1 MRLTDL
7 KPGDF
12 FQLEGAPYECQYV
25 SPSGRIVMAY
35 VLQDVGHITNG
46 RLPEYD
52 SHYERVPDP
61 NDLTGDEFL
70 TTVFSDLRF
79 NREHETDEDRELDAL
94 L

>member
-7 KPGDF
+7 KPGDVF
-12 FQLEGAPYECQYV
+12 KLEGGHYEVDYV

-35 VLQDVGHITNG
+35 VLNQAMAAMDKPKYARI
-46 RLPEYD
+46 
-52 SHYERVPDP
+52 PDP
-61 NDLTGDEFL
+61 NDLTGDQFL

-79 NREHETDEDRELDAL
+79 NREHETDEDRELDNL